1 MAIEDR
7 EKVRAMYDGAGEKE
21 WERLERDVRGR
32 VAFEV
37 HRRFLS
43 RHLQPGRHVLEIGA
57 GPGRFTFVLAE
68 LGATIDVTDFSQ
80 VQLDLNRAHLEGS
93 DAERAIASRSTLDI
107 CDTSRFGDASFDV
120 VLAYG
125 GPLSYAFE
133 NAPEA
138 MTGLLRILKP
148 GGVLVASVMSL
159 LGSWRYFLGG
169 VIEEARLYGDD
180 ANDLVFDTGDMR
192 HIGVGHVCQ
201 MFRSHE
207 IVDLVHA
214 SGGEVLEMSAS
225 NWSSLG
231 DPELLTELEADP
243 NQWARFL
250 DKEVRSC
257 AEPGA
262 VDGGTHILFSARRR
276 TTQ

>member
-7 EKVRAMYDGAGEKE
+7 EKIRAMYDIAGESE

-43 RHLQPGRHVLEIGA
+43 RYLHSGQHVLEIGA

-68 LGATIDVTDFSQ
+68 LGVTMDVTDFSE
-80 VQLDLNRAHLEGS
+80 VQLDLNRAHLDGS
-93 DAERAIASRSTLDI
+93 DAERAVISRSILDI
-107 CDTSRFGDASFDV
+107 CDTSRIADASFDAV
-120 VLAYG
+120 VAYG

-133 NAPEA
+133 NTPEA
-138 MTGLLRILKP
+138 MKGLLRILKP
-148 GGVLVASVMSL
+148 DGVLVASVMSL
-159 LGSWRYFLGG
+159 PGSWRYFLGG
-169 VIEEARLYGDD
+169 VVAEAQLYGDD

-201 MFRSHE
+201 MFRSEE
-207 IVDLVHA
+207 IVDLVDA
-214 SGGEVLEMSAS
+214 CGGEVIAMSAS
-225 NWSSLG
+225 NWASLG
-231 DPELLTELEADP
+231 DPELLSTLEADP
-243 NQWARFL
+243 HKWIRFL
-250 DKEVRSC
+250 DKEARVC

-262 VDGGTHILFSARRR
+262 VDGGTHLLFAVRRR

>member
-7 EKVRAMYDGAGEKE
+7 EKIRAMYDSAGEKE

-37 HRRFLS
+37 HRQFLS
-43 RHLQPGRHVLEIGA
+43 RYLRPGQHVLEIGA

-68 LGATIDVTDFSQ
+68 LGVTVDVTDFSD
-80 VQLDLNRAHLEGS
+80 VQLGLNRAHLEGS

-107 CDTSRFGDASFDV
+107 CDTSRFADASYDAV
-120 VLAYG
+120 VAYG

-133 NAPEA
+133 DAPDA

-159 LGSWRYFLGG
+159 LGSWRYFLDG
-169 VIEEARLYGDD
+169 VVEESKLYGDD

-192 HIGVGHVCQ
+192 HIGAGHVCQ

-214 SGGEVLEMSAS
+214 CGGEVLAMSAS
-225 NWSSLG
+225 NWASLG
-231 DPELLTELEADP
+231 DAELLSELEADP
-243 NQWARFL
+243 NQWARFVN
-250 DKEVRSC
+250 KEVRAC

-262 VDGGTHILFSARRR
+262 VDGGTHLLFAARRR
-276 TTQ
+276 TAA

>member
-7 EKVRAMYDGAGEKE
+7 EKIRETYDGAGEKE
-21 WERLERDVRGR
+21 WERLERDPRGR

-43 RHLQPGRHVLEIGA
+43 HYLQPSQHVLEIGA

-68 LGATIDVTDFSQ
+68 LGVTVDVTDFSP
-80 VQLDLNRAHLEGS
+80 VQLDHNRARLEAT
-93 DAERAIASRSTLDI
+93 DAERAVTSRSILDI
-107 CDTSRFGDASFDV
+107 CDTSRYHDASFDAV
-120 VLAYG
+120 VAYG

-133 NAPEA
+133 EAPDA

-148 GGVLVASVMSL
+148 SGVLIASVMSL

-169 VIEEARLYGDD
+169 VVEEEKLFSEE

-192 HIGVGHVCQ
+192 HIGSGHTCQ

-207 IVDLVHA
+207 IVDLVE
-214 SGGEVLEMSAS
+214 SCGGEVLAMSAS
-225 NWSSLG
+225 NWASLG
-231 DPELLTELEADP
+231 DADLLSVLETDP
-243 NQWARFL
+243 HQWARFL
-250 DKEVRSC
+250 DKEVRAC

-262 VDGGTHILFSARRR
+262 IDGGTHILFAARRR
-276 TTQ
+276 TTA

>member
-7 EKVRAMYDGAGEKE
+7 ERIRAMYDIAGESE

-43 RHLQPGRHVLEIGA
+43 RYLQPGQHVLEIGA

-68 LGATIDVTDFSQ
+68 LGVTIDVTDFSE
-80 VQLDLNRAHLEGS
+80 VQLDLNRAHLDRSG
-93 DAERAIASRSTLDI
+93 AERAVISRSILDI
-107 CDTSRFGDASFDV
+107 CDTSKIADASFDAV
-120 VLAYG
+120 VAYG

-133 NAPEA
+133 NTPEA
-138 MTGLLRILKP
+138 MKGLLRILKP
-148 GGVLVASVMSL
+148 DGVLVASVMSL
-159 LGSWRYFLGG
+159 PGSWRYFLGG
-169 VIEEARLYGDD
+169 VVAEAELYGDD

-201 MFRSHE
+201 MFRSRE

-214 SGGEVLEMSAS
+214 CGGEVIAMSAS
-225 NWSSLG
+225 NWASLG
-231 DPELLTELEADP
+231 DPELLSALEADP
-243 NQWARFL
+243 HQWVRFL
-250 DKEVRSC
+250 DKEARVC

-262 VDGGTHILFSARRR
+262 VDGGTHLLFAAMRR